1 MKKAKKEIIIG
12 VTGGISAYKAC
23 ELVRDLMKKDYAVS
37 VMMTKQATEFIAPLT
52 FRALT
57 NQPVIV
63 DMFGENIQWDP
74 CHISLADRA
83 DVVAVVPATANF
95 IAKLANGFCDDITSC
110 VIMATKAKIL
120 IAPAMNDN
128 MFSHPAFEQN
138 LDKLKKFGYKI
149 VSPIKGDLACG
160 RTGMGHL
167 APVETISREIEKL
180 LK

>member
-1 MKKAKKEIIIG
+1 MKKPKKEIIIS

-37 VMMTKQATEFIAPLT
+37 VMMTKEATEFVTALT
-52 FRALT
+52 FRTLT
-57 NQPVIV
+57 NQPVII
-63 DMFGENIQWDP
+63 DMFDPEISWDP
-74 CHISLADRA
+74 CHIKLADKA
-83 DVVAVVPATANF
+83 NLIAVVPATANF
-95 IAKLANGFCDDITSC
+95 IGKLANGICDDISSC

-128 MFSHPAFEQN
+128 MYSHPAFQQN
-138 LDKLKKFGYKI
+138 LAKLKTFGYKI
-149 VSPIKGDLACG
+149 ISPIKGDLACG

-167 APVETISREIEKL
+167 APVNLISREIEKL

>member
-52 FRALT
+52 FRTLT

-83 DVVAVVPATANF
+83 DLVAVVPATANF

-167 APVETISREIEKL
+167 APVEIISREIEKL